1 MRERNSQLAALDDEE
16 NRNKKIRDL
25 RHLTF
30 QVSVITCPSFR
41 ATQVQFTGFKQVQ
54 NENEWKETVIFFNV
68 LYIVLGSAVTTTVV

>member
-41 ATQVQFTGFKQVQ
+41 VTQVQFTGFKQVQ